1 MAQLADITKTAALV
15 LLWNFPWWCGDL
27 DDQLRVTL
35 QQAGFTGRI
44 ESTLA
49 ARLGR
54 PIDARLAELGRL
66 LFFDTV
72 TGLHDDNTCAGCHSP
87 TSGFGD
93 TQSIAIGVQNNGIV
107 GPDRSGPRNQ
117 RRTPS
122 IVNTAFYPKLMWNG
136 RFSAPSGDPFNNS
149 LGFLFPP
156 PEGSTRFPPNDE
168 DPPSASGAGTT
179 AAHRVGRGCWL
190 YGHSRYDRTAF

>member
-1 MAQLADITKTAALV
+1 MAQLSVITRVATVV
-15 LLWNFPWWCGDL
+15 LLGNLPLRCADL
-27 DDQLRVTL
+27 HDQLRVAL
-35 QQAGFTGRI
+35 QQAGFTGKI

-49 ARLGR
+49 SRLGR
-54 PIDARLAELGRL
+54 PIDTRLAELGRL
-66 LFFDTV
+66 LFFDTIG
-72 TGLHDDNTCAGCHSP
+72 GLHDDNTCAGCHSP

-107 GPDRSGPRNQ
+107 GHDRSGPRNQ

-156 PEGSTRFPPNDE
+156 PEGSTSFPPHDVKIQ
-168 DPPSASGAGTT
+168 
-179 AAHRVGRGCWL
+179 HL
-190 YGHSRYDRTAF
+190 L